1 MESTGKTIAKNT
13 VFLYVRMLVVMAVTF
28 FTARVILKSLG
39 ATDYGIY
46 NVVGGVVT
54 MLGFLNSALSA
65 STSRFL
71 TYELGVGDREKLKIT
86 FSASLNLHIIIALLV
101 LILGETIGLW
111 FFSNKLVIPEERMTA
126 AFWVYQFSIFT
137 TMVNFT
143 QVPYSASLIS
153 HENMSVYAYVG
164 LYEALMKL
172 AIAFIIMYSPIDRLI
187 FYGFLLM
194 ANTLTIQLFYR
205 FYTKRRY
212 EECRF
217 RIVKDKTLYKTLVG
231 YSGWDLFGNLASVC
245 QNQGVSIVL
254 NLFFGPLV
262 NAARAIAV
270 QIQNAVKMFTKNF
283 MVAVRPRVVKNYA
296 ENKFSEMYSLTF
308 TAIRLSLV
316 LMMAL
321 VLPLLFETEFV
332 LKVWLDDGY
341 PPETALFARIILISA
356 FFDTIENGQNMSFHA
371 IGRIKKGNLICGT
384 IMILSLP
391 LGYLLLKLGLPAESV
406 FYAVILTNVLNLVIT
421 LFIMKGYVNFSIRKM
436 IKETYIPVLVVA
448 AITLIFPF
456 AICKYYEISVA
467 RFFINCFSIEIVLLI
482 TSWLIVLKKHERKQL
497 VSVIKNKFYKK

>member
-1 MESTGKTIAKNT
+1 
-13 VFLYVRMLVVMAVTF
+13 
-28 FTARVILKSLG
+28 
-39 ATDYGIY
+39 
-46 NVVGGVVT
+46 
-54 MLGFLNSALSA
+54 
-65 STSRFL
+65 
-71 TYELGVGDREKLKIT
+71 
-86 FSASLNLHIIIALLV
+86 
-101 LILGETIGLW
+101 
-111 FFSNKLVIPEERMTA
+111 
-126 AFWVYQFSIFT
+126 
-137 TMVNFT
+137 
-143 QVPYSASLIS
+143 
-153 HENMSVYAYVG
+153 
-164 LYEALMKL
+164 
-172 AIAFIIMYSPIDRLI
+172 
-187 FYGFLLM
+187 
-194 ANTLTIQLFYR
+194 
-205 FYTKRRY
+205 
-212 EECRF
+212 
-217 RIVKDKTLYKTLVG
+217 
-231 YSGWDLFGNLASVC
+231 
-245 QNQGVSIVL
+245 
-254 NLFFGPLV
+254 
-262 NAARAIAV
+262 
-270 QIQNAVKMFTKNF
+270 

-296 ENKFSEMYSLTF
+296 ENKCSEMYSLTF

-341 PPETALFARIILISA
+341 PPETALFSRIILISA

-482 TSWLIVLKKHERKQL
+482 TSWLIVLKNHERKQL